1 VTGLAIRLGGAG
13 WRVTYDELAPRG
25 LGPGVPTVAQVAQLW
40 EDLLQA
46 VDGDGRILDVGWYP
60 AMDPEGCFVVLL
72 VEEGRWDEPRV
83 RREAA
88 TYEELEAVVA
98 DLAVLPDR

>member
-1 VTGLAIRLGGAG
+1 MTGLAARLGGAG

-25 LGPGVPTVAQVAQLW
+25 LGPGAPTAAQVGHLG

-46 VDGDGRILDVGWYP
+46 VDGGGRMLDVGWYP

-72 VEEGRWDEPRV
+72 VEEGRWDEPQA

-88 TYEELEAVVA
+88 TVEELEAVVA
-98 DLAVLPDR
+98 DLAVLPVR